1 MQVKKKKKKMTVSIT
16 DRVVSDCGSLGC
28 FGTHSFTERD
38 HSFEKYFV
46 LTWKKVNKLSQCL
59 LRERYFI
66 CGFCK
71 KCIDCRRFIF
81 CDDQISSIKE

>member
-1 MQVKKKKKKMTVSIT
+1 MQVKKRQKITVSII

-38 HSFEKYFV
+38 NSFEKYFV
-46 LTWKKVNKLSQCL
+46 LTWKKVNELSQCL
-59 LRERYFI
+59 LREGYFI

-71 KCIDCRRFIF
+71 KMYRLQKIYFF
-81 CDDQISSIKE
+81 